1 MPWDYLSSTSFFS
14 LQRELAQTH
23 AAKRIKFY
31 AFYAYTRAYMMKS
44 GFKCS
49 SHSLRSEGVLR
60 YFFGNHH
67 LSSMCTCVY
76 RVFVSFESLFSFIQK
91 KRESRTSCDGEE
103 EEEEKRARQYPTRT
117 RERITREKKKK
128 QMKCTRARLG
138 LTRFTSFDNQIIKS
152 DGTDKCASS
161 LALCAS
167 ARERE
172 RELYFHHHPFPS
184 LSNWTTRRRKRKN
197 VQRRPGD
204 NGSEQKLPTEAL
216 RGVSF
221 VSI

>member
-1 MPWDYLSSTSFFS
+1 
-14 LQRELAQTH
+14 
-23 AAKRIKFY
+23 
-31 AFYAYTRAYMMKS
+31 MMKS

-76 RVFVSFESLFSFIQK
+76 RVFVSVESLFSFIQK

-103 EEEEKRARQYPTRT
+103 EEKKRARQYPTRT
-117 RERITREKKKK
+117 RERNTREKKKK
-128 QMKCTRARLG
+128 QQMKCTRARLG

-161 LALCAS
+161 LALR
-167 ARERE
+167 ARESSFS
-172 RELYFHHHPFPS
+172 LFSSPFS
-184 LSNWTTRRRKRKN
+184 LSFQSTRRKRKMSN
-197 VQRRPGD
+197 EDRATTGANKSSQQKRLEAYRSCPSRRR
-204 NGSEQKLPTEAL
+204 LAL
-216 RGVSF
+216 SKPRA
-221 VSI
+221 

>member
-1 MPWDYLSSTSFFS
+1 M
-14 LQRELAQTH
+14 QRELAQTH
-23 AAKRIKFY
+23 AAKRIK
-31 AFYAYTRAYMMKS
+31 FYAYTRAYMMKS

-67 LSSMCTCVY
+67 LSCMCTCVY
-76 RVFVSFESLFSFIQK
+76 RVFVSVESLFSFIQK

-103 EEEEKRARQYPTRT
+103 EEEARQYPTRT

-128 QMKCTRARLG
+128 KKKCTRARLG

-161 LALCAS
+161 LALRAS

-172 RELYFHHHPFPS
+172 RALFSSPSFS
-184 LSNWTTRRRKRKN
+184 LSFQLNNKKKKKKKCPTKTGR
-197 VQRRPGD
+197 QRERTKAP
-204 NGSEQKLPTEAL
+204 NRSA
-216 RGVSF
+216 
-221 VSI
+221 

>member
-1 MPWDYLSSTSFFS
+1 
-14 LQRELAQTH
+14 
-23 AAKRIKFY
+23 
-31 AFYAYTRAYMMKS
+31 MMKS

-67 LSSMCTCVY
+67 LSCMCTCLY
-76 RVFVSFESLFSFIQK
+76 CVFVSVESLFSFIQK

-103 EEEEKRARQYPTRT
+103 EEARQYPTRK

-128 QMKCTRARLG
+128 KKCTRARLG

-161 LALCAS
+161 LALR
-167 ARERE
+167 ARESSFS
-172 RELYFHHHPFPS
+172 LFSSPFS
-184 LSNWTTRRRKRKN
+184 LSFQSTRRKRKMSN
-197 VQRRPGD
+197 EDRATTGANKSSQQKRLEAYRSCPSRRR
-204 NGSEQKLPTEAL
+204 LAL
-216 RGVSF
+216 SKPRV
-221 VSI
+221 

>member
-1 MPWDYLSSTSFFS
+1 
-14 LQRELAQTH
+14 
-23 AAKRIKFY
+23 
-31 AFYAYTRAYMMKS
+31 MMKS

-76 RVFVSFESLFSFIQK
+76 RVFVSVESLFSFIQK

-103 EEEEKRARQYPTRT
+103 EEEKKRARQYPTRT
-117 RERITREKKKK
+117 RERITREKKKQ

-172 RELYFHHHPFPS
+172 SSIFITFPS
-184 LSNWTTRRRKRKN
+184 LSNIINKKKKKKKCPTKTGR
-197 VQRRPGD
+197 QRERTKAP
-204 NGSEQKLPTEAL
+204 NRSA
-216 RGVSF
+216 
-221 VSI
+221 

>member
-1 MPWDYLSSTSFFS
+1 
-14 LQRELAQTH
+14 
-23 AAKRIKFY
+23 
-31 AFYAYTRAYMMKS
+31 MMKS

-67 LSSMCTCVY
+67 LSCMCTCLY
-76 RVFVSFESLFSFIQK
+76 CVFVSVESLFSFIQK

-103 EEEEKRARQYPTRT
+103 EEEEKCARQYPTRT
-117 RERITREKKKK
+117 RERITREKKKQ

-161 LALCAS
+161 LAL
-167 ARERE
+167 RERARE
-172 RELYFHHHPFPS
+172 RELYFHHLS
-184 LSNWTTRRRKRKN
+184 LSFQSSTRRRKRKN

>member
-1 MPWDYLSSTSFFS
+1 M
-14 LQRELAQTH
+14 
-23 AAKRIKFY
+23 
-31 AFYAYTRAYMMKS
+31 
-44 GFKCS
+44 
-49 SHSLRSEGVLR
+49 
-60 YFFGNHH
+60 N
-67 LSSMCTCVY
+67 TCVY
-76 RVFVSFESLFSFIQK
+76 RVFVSVESLFSFIQK

-128 QMKCTRARLG
+128 QQMKCTRARLG

-172 RELYFHHHPFPS
+172 SSIFITFPS
-184 LSNWTTRRRKRKN
+184 LSN
-197 VQRRPGD
+197 
-204 NGSEQKLPTEAL
+204 
-216 RGVSF
+216 
-221 VSI
+221 

>member
-1 MPWDYLSSTSFFS
+1 
-14 LQRELAQTH
+14 
-23 AAKRIKFY
+23 
-31 AFYAYTRAYMMKS
+31 MMKS

-76 RVFVSFESLFSFIQK
+76 RVFVSVESLFSFIQK

-103 EEEEKRARQYPTRT
+103 EEEKKRARQYPTRT
-117 RERITREKKKK
+117 RERNTREKKKK
-128 QMKCTRARLG
+128 QQMKCTRARLG

-161 LALCAS
+161 LALRAS
-167 ARERE
+167 SRERA
-172 RELYFHHHPFPS
+172 LFSPPFS
-184 LSNWTTRRRKRKN
+184 LSFQLNNKKKKKKKMSNEDRATTGANKSSQQKRLEAYRSCPSRRR
-197 VQRRPGD
+197 
-204 NGSEQKLPTEAL
+204 LAL
-216 RGVSF
+216 SKPRA
-221 VSI
+221 

>member
-1 MPWDYLSSTSFFS
+1 
-14 LQRELAQTH
+14 
-23 AAKRIKFY
+23 
-31 AFYAYTRAYMMKS
+31 MMKS

-117 RERITREKKKK
+117 RERITREKKKQ

-161 LALCAS
+161 LALCSS

-172 RELYFHHHPFPS
+172 RELYFHHLS
-184 LSNWTTRRRKRKN
+184 LSFQHHQQEEEKEKMSNEDRATTGANKSSQQKRLEAYRSCPSRRR
-197 VQRRPGD
+197 
-204 NGSEQKLPTEAL
+204 LAL
-216 RGVSF
+216 SKPRA
-221 VSI
+221 

>member
-1 MPWDYLSSTSFFS
+1 
-14 LQRELAQTH
+14 
-23 AAKRIKFY
+23 
-31 AFYAYTRAYMMKS
+31 MMKS

-76 RVFVSFESLFSFIQK
+76 RVFVSVESLFSFIQK

-103 EEEEKRARQYPTRT
+103 EEEKKRARQYPTRT
-117 RERITREKKKK
+117 RERNTREKKKK
-128 QMKCTRARLG
+128 QQMKCTRARLG

-161 LALCAS
+161 LALRAS
-167 ARERE
+167 ARESSFSLFSSPPFSLSFQLNNKKKKKKKCPTKTGRQRE
-172 RELYFHHHPFPS
+172 RTKAPNRS
-184 LSNWTTRRRKRKN
+184 
-197 VQRRPGD
+197 
-204 NGSEQKLPTEAL
+204 A
-216 RGVSF
+216 
-221 VSI
+221 

>member
-1 MPWDYLSSTSFFS
+1 M
-14 LQRELAQTH
+14 QRELAQTH
-23 AAKRIKFY
+23 AAKGIK
-31 AFYAYTRAYMMKS
+31 FYAYTRAYMMKS

-67 LSSMCTCVY
+67 LSCMCTCLY
-76 RVFVSFESLFSFIQK
+76 CVFVSVESLFSFIQK

-103 EEEEKRARQYPTRT
+103 EEEEEARQYPTRT
-117 RERITREKKKK
+117 RERNTREKKKK
-128 QMKCTRARLG
+128 QQMKCTRARLG

-161 LALCAS
+161 LALR
-167 ARERE
+167 ARESSFS
-172 RELYFHHHPFPS
+172 LFSSPFS
-184 LSNWTTRRRKRKN
+184 LSFQSTRRKRKN